1 MSTQIQSQNLSDTNE
16 DPLVE
21 ASKAT
26 DDLYK
31 IRDTYYPPN
40 PDDKISKLHQE
51 SLRCLNILD
60 SLPPDT
66 VDVKAYVLA
75 EFRKSAMQRA
85 TFEHLKGKILDVIP
99 EYKKEAEDHLSKAV
113 KLNPSLTDA
122 WLSLGNCFW
131 KKGDLVSAKNCF
143 TRALSKGPEKNI
155 LCQLSMLERK
165 MAQGMCSSLFSSVAS
180 HILFGSE
187 NQAEIVEESIKHAKE
202 AIALDVTDGNSWYN
216 LGNACLTSFF
226 VTGAWDHSRLSQSLK
241 AYQNAEKDEKM
252 KLNPD
257 LFFNCAT
264 VNKYLE
270 NYEKALSGFDAA
282 AKIDPG
288 LNASEEVQKIVHLLD
303 KLDSLLKGPTK
314 AKRLA
319 SLVSSLA
326 AVDVNPSYRKA
337 TVDHLFEG
345 LNKSIAVIGKVLFFV
360 KHENIAPLY
369 YVVCDSNQV
378 CFLLSVYGIN
388 DNVVRWE
395 AGETAYFV
403 LFIRIKEGDQITLL
417 EPWYKNVDF
426 PWNGKCYQFKSIRVD
441 FKEQILV
448 NGRAISANQALQS
461 HALAP
466 TPTTT
471 MGSSP

>member
-1 MSTQIQSQNLSDTNE
+1 MSTQIQSQNLSDPNE

-40 PDDKISKLHQE
+40 PDDKISRLHQE
-51 SLRCLNILD
+51 SLRCLNLLD
-60 SLPPDT
+60 SIPP
-66 VDVKAYVLA
+66 

-85 TFEHLKGKILDVIP
+85 TYEHLKGKILDVFP

-122 WLSLGNCFW
+122 WLSLGNSFW

-165 MAQGMCSSLFSSVAS
+165 MAQ
-180 HILFGSE
+180 GSE

-264 VNKYLE
+264 VNRYLE
-270 NYEKALSGFDAA
+270 NYEKALSGFEAA

-288 LNASEEVQKIVHLLD
+288 LNASEEVQKIVRLLD

-345 LNKSIAVIGKVLFFV
+345 LNKSIAVIGKVVFFV

-369 YVVCDSNQV
+369 YVACDSNQV

-388 DNVVRWE
+388 DNVMR
-395 AGETAYFV
+395 
-403 LFIRIKEGDQITLL
+403 EGDQITML

-448 NGRAISANQALQS
+448 NGRAISANQAVHTSIYAQ
-461 HALAP
+461 HKP
-466 TPTTT
+466 T
-471 MGSSP
+471 